1 MSAAN
6 PTPVP
11 SLQSEAA
18 LTVFGE
24 AITANPEGVVGMLR
38 GTERGEKLI
47 AAILADACDNN
58 PDMLDG
64 FFNRTPAGSRALF
77 KMAANMQRGAISRD
91 LMTKPLLDQDVVR
104 VVECV
109 DGVEEITMGTLTVSK
124 MPLIVQELIACVL
137 KDEGKKMCFKADED
151 GEGQGAGMSH
161 YCGDGCVDRC
171 YDGSIAITP
180 EGMFDRSFDDYLA
193 DKYGQNKGGA
203 EEISEMSGVG
213 YDPDDF
219 GNDDDDDDPDISDFL
234 SAVIEKAE
242 EELRTI
248 LEDLHEEVRK
258 ERTAPWFKKCIKLKN
273 PPPLTMVWSAAAAT
287 STDAAGAAA
296 TSSRTAA
303 APKKRQLPFDR
314 EDHGKKMRTKEFDM
328 HELPVFERRPVLTIL
343 YDSNGW

>member
-1 MSAAN
+1 MSTTTAAN
-6 PTPVP
+6 PTTVH

-47 AAILADACDNN
+47 AAILADACENN
-58 PDMLDG
+58 HDMLDG

-77 KMAANMQRGAISRD
+77 KMATDMQRGSLSRD
-91 LMTKPLLDQDVVR
+91 LMIKPLMGQDVVR
-104 VVECV
+104 VVECC
-109 DGVEEITMGTLTVSK
+109 DGVEEITMVTLTISK
-124 MPLIVQELIACVL
+124 LPVVVQELIACVL

-273 PPPLTMVWSAAAAT
+273 PPPLTMVESAAAAT
-287 STDAAGAAA
+287 STDATGAAA
-296 TSSRTAA
+296 T
-303 APKKRQLPFDR
+303 KKRQLPFDR
-314 EDHGKKMRTKEFDM
+314 KDNGKKMRNKQFDM
-328 HELPVFERRPVLTIL
+328 DKLPVFERRPVLTIL
-343 YDSNGW
+343 YDSNNW